1 MRGSSNNGL
10 FRYQNLQG
18 NYIKEMSKDSNEKLY
33 GLQDLLIDEF
43 INRIKSGEA
52 SPSDLNAARQLLKDN
67 QISATVTN
75 DNPMANLVSILPF
88 DDEGVDRVAS
98 R

>member
-1 MRGSSNNGL
+1 
-10 FRYQNLQG
+10 
-18 NYIKEMSKDSNEKLY
+18 MSDKNEKLH

-43 INRIKSGEA
+43 INRIQSGEA

-67 QISATVTN
+67 NIHAAVKN

-88 DDEGVDRVAS
+88 NDDGVDKAMQQ
-98 R
+98 